1 VIHYHGTPISGGTQ
15 AQMALQNRHIM
26 ISFATARQAE
36 MLIELC
42 STFTLDNGAFS
53 AWKSGKEFNLEGYAQ
68 FVERW
73 CLHPAFDWCV
83 MPDVIDG
90 DENDNAVMRA
100 RWFNSVS
107 PLVWNRSIP
116 VWHMHEPVD
125 VLRDMANAFDR
136 IALGS
141 SGRFAHIGSPE
152 WWTRMY
158 EAMDVICD
166 DQRRPK
172 VRVHGLRMLDP
183 SIFST
188 LPLASADSTNVARNA
203 GIDKRWTGPY
213 APATPASRA
222 AVLIERIEA
231 HASASTLPERQVHRN
246 FELFG

>member
-1 VIHYHGTPISGGTQ
+1 MIHYHGTPISGGTQ

-42 STFTLDNGAFS
+42 STFTVDNGAFS
-53 AWKSGKEFNLEGYAQ
+53 VWKSGKEFDLDGYAQ

-73 CLHPAFDWCV
+73 HRHPAFDWCV

-90 DENDNAVMRA
+90 DEHDNALMRA
-100 RWFNSVS
+100 RWFSAVDQT
-107 PLVWNRSIP
+107 VWRRSIP
-116 VWHMHEPVD
+116 VWHMHEPID
-125 VLRDMANAFDR
+125 VLRDLVNAFDR

-141 SGRFAHIGSPE
+141 SGQFAIIGAPE

-158 EAMDVICD
+158 EAMEVICD
-166 DQRRPK
+166 EERRPK

-183 SIFST
+183 SIFSV

-203 GIDKRWTGPY
+203 GIDKRWIGPY
-213 APATPASRA
+213 APVTPASRA

-231 HASASTLPERQVHRN
+231 HASASTLPEYSGHRN

>member
-1 VIHYHGTPISGGTQ
+1 MIHYHGTPISGGTQ
-15 AQMALQNRHIM
+15 AQMALTNRHIM
-26 ISFATARQAE
+26 VSFATASQAE

-42 STFTLDNGAFS
+42 STFTVDNGAYS
-53 AWKSGKEFNLEGYAQ
+53 AWKSGKKFDLEGYAQ

-73 CLHPAFDWCV
+73 CRHPGFDWCV

-100 RWFNSVS
+100 RWFDAVDQT
-107 PLVWNRSIP
+107 VWRRSIP
-116 VWHMHEPVD
+116 VWHMHESLE
-125 VLRDMANAFDR
+125 VLAYFAKAHDR

-141 SGRFAHIGSPE
+141 SGQFAHIGTPE
-152 WWTRMY
+152 WWNRMY
-158 EAMDVICD
+158 DAMAIVCD

-172 VRVHGLRMLDP
+172 CRLHGLRMLDP
-183 SIFST
+183 SIFSG

-203 GIDKRWTGPY
+203 GMDSRWNGPY

-231 HASASTLPERQVHRN
+231 HASAAVLPKRKAHRN

>member
-1 VIHYHGTPISGGTQ
+1 
-15 AQMALQNRHIM
+15 LQNRHIM

-100 RWFNSVS
+100 RWYNAVDQT
-107 PLVWNRSIP
+107 VWRRSIP
-116 VWHMHEPVD
+116 VWHMHEPVE
-125 VLRDMANAFDR
+125 VLRDMVNAYDR

-141 SGRFAHIGSPE
+141 SGRFAHIGAPE

-158 EAMDVICD
+158 DAMNVICD
-166 DQRRPK
+166 EARRPK

-213 APATPASRA
+213 APVTPASRA

-231 HASASTLPERQVHRN
+231 HASASVLPEHSGQRN